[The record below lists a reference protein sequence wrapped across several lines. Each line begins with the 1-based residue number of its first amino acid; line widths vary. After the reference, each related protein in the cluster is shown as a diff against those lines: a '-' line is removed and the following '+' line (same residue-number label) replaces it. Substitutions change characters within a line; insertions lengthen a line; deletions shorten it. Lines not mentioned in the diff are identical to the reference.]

1 LFHNPASFPEN
12 AMSDLPQSVQ
22 INEEGPREGFQFERG
37 PIATAR
43 KVELIDALSETGL
56 NHIQTV
62 SFVNPQRVPGMA
74 DADEV
79 AARFARRPGVA
90 YTGLWLNEKGLER
103 AIACGRLDLTGSI
116 SLTASEP
123 FLQRN
128 QNRSLADNIAM
139 QHSMIRLYRR
149 HGIPVERGSIMAAF
163 GCNFAG
169 DIAIETVVDMVE
181 RIVEI
186 AEEHDIVLQVIS
198 LADTMAWAT
207 PMSIKQVV
215 GAVRERF
222 PLLDIAL
229 HLHDTRGMGIANAY
243 AGLEMGVGIFDSAV
257 AGLGGCPFAAHR
269 GAAGNVCTEDLVFM
283 CEEMGIAT
291 GVDLDKLI
299 EAARLAEDIVGH
311 PLPGSVKMGGSLAAL
326 HR

>member
-1 LFHNPASFPEN
+1 
-12 AMSDLPQSVQ
+12 MSDLPQFVQ
-22 INEEGPREGFQFERG
+22 INEEGPREGFQFEKG
-37 PIATAR
+37 PIATSR
-43 KVELIDALSETGL
+43 KVELIDALSATGL

-62 SFVNPQRVPGMA
+62 SFVNPRRVPGMA
-74 DADEV
+74 DAEEV
-79 AARFARRPGVA
+79 AASFARKPGVA

-103 AIACGRLDLTGSI
+103 AIACGRLDLTGTI

-139 QHSMIRLYRR
+139 QHNMMRIYKA
-149 HGIPVERGSIMAAF
+149 HGVPVERGSIMAAF

-169 DIAIETVVDMVE
+169 DIPVDTVLE
-181 RIVEI
+181 IAEEIVGI
-186 AEEHDIVLQVIS
+186 AEEHDIDLQVIS

-207 PMSIKQVV
+207 PRSIKRLV

-257 AGLGGCPFAAHR
+257 AGLGGCPFAAHK

-283 CEEMGIAT
+283 CEEMGIET
-291 GVDLDKLI
+291 GVDLAALI

-311 PLPGSVKMGGSLAAL
+311 PLPGSVKMGGSLTALRGRAA
-326 HR
+326 

>member
-1 LFHNPASFPEN
+1 
-12 AMSDLPQSVQ
+12 MSDLPQSVQ
-22 INEEGPREGFQFERG
+22 INEEGPREGFQFEKG

-43 KVELIDALSETGL
+43 KVELIEALAETGL

-62 SFVNPQRVPGMA
+62 SFVNPRRVPGMA
-74 DADEV
+74 DAEEV
-79 AARFARRPGVA
+79 AARFERKPGIA

-103 AIACGRLDLTGSI
+103 AVACGRLDLTGSI
-116 SLTASEP
+116 SLTASER

-139 QHSMIRLYRR
+139 QHNMIRLYQR

-169 DIAIETVVDMVE
+169 EIAVGTVLDMVE
-181 RIVEI
+181 QIVDI
-186 AEEHDIVLQVIS
+186 AEEHDIGLEVIS

-207 PMSIKQVV
+207 PASIKRVV

-257 AGLGGCPFAAHR
+257 AGLGGCPFAAHK

-283 CEEMGIAT
+283 CEEMGIDT
-291 GVDLDKLI
+291 GVDLDRLI

-311 PLPGSVKMGGSLAAL
+311 PLPGSVKMGGNLAAM
-326 HR
+326 RG